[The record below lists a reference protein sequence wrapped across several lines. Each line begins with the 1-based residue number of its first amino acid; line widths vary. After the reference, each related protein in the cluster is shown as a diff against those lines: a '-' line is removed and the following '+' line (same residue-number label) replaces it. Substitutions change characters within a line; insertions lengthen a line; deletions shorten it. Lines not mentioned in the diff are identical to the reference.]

1 MGLGRVLAM
10 FASLVSLAALLAF
23 TPPSDASAPAESV
36 QLPVQPEPEPEVAA
50 EADPTTA
57 GVRVADE
64 PGEADEKEADETK
77 GKPKVEFELAGRVM
91 AGFEVENKKPAGGQP
106 GADEL
111 EQGFFLQQA
120 RFNAKLRYQKVLRLK
135 LSIDLAD
142 AFRANRS
149 VKYLRDAFG
158 EARIHPMFRIKAG
171 YFKRPFSRLELR
183 GVSKIPFRGR
193 GLFNDYFIED
203 REWGDRAIGAMLYG
217 KGEHLDWYLGA
228 FRPGFSREGVD
239 THARLVWSIA
249 EWVAVGANGAYK
261 QVTNDFDERADVF
274 AGGGDLRFKHE
285 GLYVSVESNAA
296 QSWLAQS
303 DRPWGVNVLG
313 YVSYRFDLGEKIGLQ
328 PVIFAEWVDHDV
340 ARRQSEAL
348 RFVGGLNVLY
358 TKHLRIMPQAEIVQ
372 PLAEVGPYNP
382 WVAGQAYS
390 LMLSFQ
396 M

>member
-1 MGLGRVLAM
+1 M
-10 FASLVSLAALLAF
+10 FAALVSLAASLAF
-23 TPPSDASAPAESV
+23 SPPTDASTDASGGATGATESV
-36 QLPVQPEPEPEVAA
+36 QLPVPPEPEPVLAPDTDA
-50 EADPTTA
+50 PGKTDPVVGATQDADEADA
-57 GVRVADE
+57 
-64 PGEADEKEADETK
+64 KK

-91 AGFEVENKKPAGGQP
+91 AGFEVVNERPAGGQP
-106 GADEL
+106 GEDEL

-120 RFNAKLRYQKVLRLK
+120 RFNAKLNYQKVLRVK

-149 VKYLRDAFG
+149 VKYLRDAYG
-158 EARIHPMFRIKAG
+158 EARIHSMFRIRAG

-183 GVSKIPFRGR
+183 GISKVPFRGR

-203 REWGDRAIGAMLYG
+203 REWGDRAIGAMMYG
-217 KGEHLDWYLGA
+217 KGEHLDWYVGA
-228 FRPGFSREGVD
+228 FRPGFSRDGVD
-239 THARLVWSIA
+239 THGRLVWSITD
-249 EWVAVGANGAYK
+249 WVAVGANGAYK
-261 QVTNDFDERADVF
+261 RVTNDFDEKADVF

-285 GLYVSVESNAA
+285 GLYISVESNAA

-313 YVSYRFDLGEKIGLQ
+313 YISYRFELGEKTGLQ
-328 PVIFAEWVDHDV
+328 PLVFAEWIDHDV

-358 TKHLRIMPQAEIVQ
+358 TKHLRVMPQAEIVQ

-382 WVAGQAYS
+382 WVAAQTYS
-390 LMLSFQ
+390 LMLHFQ